1 MQSEQFWAAD
11 ERAEFEVDAR
21 FCDCWPRGSNAAQ
34 QNEHAHH
41 DLPINRV
48 LDAGVLQMLS
58 GGGKVLSLL
67 YIGSRVLRLQ
77 QRCLLSL
84 AVAAYPARCVNPQR

>member
-11 ERAEFEVDAR
+11 ERAEFEEDAR
-21 FCDCWPRGSNAAQ
+21 FGDCCARGSNAAQ

-48 LDAGVLQMLS
+48 LAAALAKCSQCQVVCFGA
-58 GGGKVLSLL
+58 SLTHAC
-67 YIGSRVLRLQ
+67 SQFQ
-77 QRCLLSL
+77 QRC
-84 AVAAYPARCVNPQR
+84 C